1 MDDQA
6 AKKVIAAIERL
17 SNRIAKLDETSVEA
31 AAIAN
36 EARRAA
42 MNAAE
47 ATDPKR
53 TAEHMA
59 KSVTPIAKTIDA
71 EIKNVFDGMGRKLNQ
86 ALAETDKTRSS
97 LEDAKR
103 DYRYVR
109 NEESERG
116 RANRSATWAAAGA
129 ITLIFC
135 GMSWVLH
142 SHSVNSVRSCRAFGG
157 HAHLDSRRS
166 PGIDGPRLGWTPVQ
180 VASRPACGGP
190 RNICLTNKPIPPR
203 HFTFVLRAVTCTR
216 LECWA

>member
-42 MNAAE
+42 MDAAE

-53 TAEHMA
+53 TAEHMT
-59 KSVTPIAKTIDA
+59 KSVAPIAKTIDA

-86 ALAETDKTRSS
+86 ALFETELARNT

-103 DYRYVR
+103 DYRYIR
-109 NEESERG
+109 NEEAERG
-116 RANRSATWAAAGA
+116 RANRLGTWIAAS
-129 ITLIFC
+129 TVSLVFC
-135 GMSWVLH
+135 GMTWVLS
-142 SHSVNSVRSCRAFGG
+142 SHSVNSVKSCRAFGG
-157 HAHLDSRRS
+157 HAHLHIEDQSRVVCTFDL
-166 PGIDGPRLGWTPVQ
+166 GRLRG
-180 VASRPACGGP
+180 S
-190 RNICLTNKPIPPR
+190 
-203 HFTFVLRAVTCTR
+203 
-216 LECWA
+216 

>member
-1 MDDQA
+1 MANLMNPRKARDMDDQA
-6 AKKVIAAIERL
+6 ATRVIAEIERL

-42 MNAAE
+42 MDAAE

-59 KSVTPIAKTIDA
+59 KSVAPIAQTIDT
-71 EIKNVFDGMGRKLNQ
+71 EIKNVFDGIGRKLGQ
-86 ALAETDKTRSS
+86 ALAETDRARNS

-109 NEESERG
+109 NQESERG
-116 RANRSATWAAAGA
+116 RANRFGTWAAAAG
-129 ITLIFC
+129 ITLVFC

-157 HAHLDSRRS
+157 HAHLSEQDRTQVICTFDL
-166 PGIDGPRLGWTPVQ
+166 GRLRG
-180 VASRPACGGP
+180 
-190 RNICLTNKPIPPR
+190 
-203 HFTFVLRAVTCTR
+203 
-216 LECWA
+216 